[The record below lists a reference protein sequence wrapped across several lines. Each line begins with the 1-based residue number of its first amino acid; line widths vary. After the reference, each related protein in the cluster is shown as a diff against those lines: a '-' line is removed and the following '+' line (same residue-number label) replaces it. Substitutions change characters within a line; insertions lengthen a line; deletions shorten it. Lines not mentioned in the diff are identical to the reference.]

1 MILPSTTT
9 TVAVGI
15 ALLAG
20 TEALPEPAAVRRQE
34 ISSSGKWS
42 CGAGRRNVVSF
53 RNDGLRAMQC
63 GYMLMIQSSPLSLL
77 LRK

>member
-1 MILPSTTT
+1 MILPSTST

-42 CGAGRRNVVSF
+42 CGAGRRSASF
-53 RNDGLRAMQC
+53 RNGCLQVVQ
-63 GYMLMIQSSPLSLL
+63 YEHMLMIQSSPPSPL

>member
-1 MILPSTTT
+1 MILPSTST

-42 CGAGRRNVVSF
+42 CGAGRRSASF
-53 RNDGLRAMQC
+53 MNGCLQIMQYE
-63 GYMLMIQSSPLSLL
+63 YMLMIQSSLLSLL
-77 LRK
+77 LPK